1 MAYTVDDTNYRV
13 TLIAGTTEAD
23 LSGLTGLTDSNNN
36 PITSTAGGDYDGDDG
51 GQKVYTLFHPYVF
64 RSFGNLTITPDA
76 EQLVIENTDQRDNFQ
91 DFRLDDNSITFVN
104 GEYNESYGT
113 YYSKATFLRINRES
127 NDTFRSSKACF
138 YVHSNASLDW
148 KGGVMMGGAVAA
160 ILGTSTSPEVSISNA
175 TWVGRSSNFFSISY
189 GHSNYSA
196 INFTIVGNRLYDTR
210 PNVYSFGYQAINSL
224 VEGGNNSVYENYTG
238 IVPFAT
244 WTRYGTVRTFLNS
257 SFGMNLPVSVF
268 TSNKTQQGGV
278 IKVNKS
284 VSLTV
289 IDTDRVALN
298 DVKVVVKTY
307 DNGDRIDYIDQPSST
322 PQERRRFTNQNSI
335 VDTTG
340 VTDVNGEFSFTN
352 KLKEYTCREN
362 VTWFSLSSI
371 TGNATAGDEIN
382 LDASNP
388 TRKDGEFLYY
398 DSTLNRVYFK
408 RTRNMSLFY
417 SSFVRMSNLS
427 QTGTATWD
435 GVTINQGTTNAI
447 ARFTK
452 DGDDN
457 APFGDVIT
465 FKYGKQL
472 TITALDYGGLGELLY
487 NVFMLD
493 DSLITESDKTI
504 VGAYDTINTASECYD
519 REALELENAFVDE
532 IQTTVTKSGVL
543 LNARDLDIDIDPFA
557 SSARSLVG
565 KLLTIR
571 SANFLDDMVTT
582 GVISLLNG
590 AIFSGTR
597 TDENGTILPVTTLT
611 VQVSHTGADVVVMEA
626 GTNNVIASV
635 DSQAGNDFVF
645 EYSGEKLV
653 DIGVILAGYKPTYT
667 YNYFLAGQNQ
677 SLPISLIIDRTYI

>member
-1 MAYTVDDTNYRV
+1 MAYTVNDVNYIVNLER
-13 TLIAGTTEAD
+13 GTTEAD
-23 LSGLTGLTDSNNN
+23 FSGLTGLTDSNNN
-36 PITSTAGGDYDGDDG
+36 PITSTAGGDYDGYDG
-51 GQKVYTLFHPYVF
+51 EQKVYTLFHPYVF
-64 RSFGNLTITPDA
+64 RSFGTLTITPDA
-76 EQLVIENTDQRDNFQ
+76 EQLVIENTDQRDNLQ
-91 DFRLDDNSITFVN
+91 DFRLDADSTTFIN

-113 YYSKATFLRINRES
+113 YYSKATFLRINRKS
-127 NDTFRSSKACF
+127 NDSFRPSKGCF
-138 YVHSNASLDW
+138 YVDSNASLDW
-148 KGGVMMGGAVAA
+148 RGGVMMGGATAA
-160 ILGTSTSPEVSISNA
+160 ILGTSTSPSVSISNA
-175 TWVGRSSNFFSISY
+175 TWVGRSGNFFSISY

-196 INFTIVGNRLYDTR
+196 INFTIVGNRLYDAR
-210 PNVYSFGYQAINSL
+210 NNIDSFGYQAINSL
-224 VEGGNNSVYENYTG
+224 IEGGNNHVYENYTG
-238 IVPFAT
+238 IVPFVT
-244 WTRYGTVRTFLNS
+244 WTRYGRIRTFLNS

-268 TSNKTQQGGV
+268 TSNRAQQGGV

-289 IDTDRVALN
+289 IDTSRVALN

-307 DNGDRIDYIDQPSST
+307 DNGDRIDYIDDPSST
-322 PQERRRFTNQNSI
+322 STERSKFTNQNSI
-335 VDTTG
+335 VDITG
-340 VTDVNGEFSFTN
+340 VTDSDGKFSFTN

-362 VTWFSLSSI
+362 VTWFNPSSM
-371 TGNATAGDEIN
+371 TGNTTAGDNIN
-382 LDASNP
+382 VDDSNP

-408 RTRNMSLFY
+408 RTRNTPLFY
-417 SSFVRMSNLS
+417 STFVRMSNLS

-435 GVTINQGTTNAI
+435 GATINQNITNAI

-452 DGDDN
+452 DGDDD

-472 TITALDYGGLGELLY
+472 TITALDYGGLDELLY

-532 IQTTVTKSGVL
+532 IETTVTKSGVL
-543 LNARDLDIDIDPFA
+543 LNARDLDVDIDPLA
-557 SSARSLVG
+557 SSARSLVSN
-565 KLLTIR
+565 LLTIR

-597 TDENGTILPVTTLT
+597 TDENGTILPITTLT
-611 VQVSHTGADVVVMEA
+611 VQVSHTGADVVVIEA
-626 GTNNVIASV
+626 GTNTVIASV